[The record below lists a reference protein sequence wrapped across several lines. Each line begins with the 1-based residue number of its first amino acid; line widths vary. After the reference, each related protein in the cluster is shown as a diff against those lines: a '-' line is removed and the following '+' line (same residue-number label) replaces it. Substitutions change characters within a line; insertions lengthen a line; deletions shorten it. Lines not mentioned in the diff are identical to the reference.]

1 MSGKKIKM
9 NKYAIEIKWSIIFA
23 VVYLFWL
30 YVEKFLGFH
39 SLKAVQEPIFNL
51 LFTPISVLL
60 IFLCIKE
67 KKKVVHQNTMGWKE
81 GFASGIILSL
91 LLSVT
96 TTLVVY
102 VFFTTI
108 SPNFFELAIEQ
119 TKKTETAKLSFNLP
133 SFIKNNI
140 FDKLS
145 FGVVIAAFVSFALKT
160 K

>member
-1 MSGKKIKM
+1 MSVKKIKM

-23 VVYLFWL
+23 VVYLLWL

-51 LFTPISVLL
+51 LFIPISVLI
-60 IFLCIKE
+60 IFLGIKE
-67 KKKVVHQNTMGWKE
+67 KKKVVHQNTMEWKE

-91 LLSVT
+91 LVSVT

-108 SPNFFELAIEQ
+108 SPDFFELAIAQ
-119 TKKTETAKLSFNLP
+119 TKKTEAAKLSFNLP
-133 SFIKNNI
+133 TFIKNNI

-145 FGVVIAAFVSFALKT
+145 FGVVIAAIMSFVLKT